1 MHLPRDLI
9 DLLAAFAEES
19 VEAVI
24 VGGYAVAFHARPR
37 ATKDLDLLV
46 SGERENLRRAAR
58 ALRRFGAPP
67 HVADAVERLSEA
79 EVAYFGKPPLRVDIL
94 RKVDGVSTQEVL
106 ARAVL
111 ATWDGVQVRIIARD
125 DLIANKRAV
134 GRPQDLLDAALLEQ
148 VAATASPGRKQ

>member
-1 MHLPRDLI
+1 
-9 DLLAAFAEES
+9 
-19 VEAVI
+19 
-24 VGGYAVAFHARPR
+24 
-37 ATKDLDLLV
+37 
-46 SGERENLRRAAR
+46 
-58 ALRRFGAPP
+58 
-67 HVADAVERLSEA
+67 VADAVERLSEA